1 MDDNKNRIY
10 LNDENRLYMN
20 ILIKKSNNIDCKY
33 INYLEF
39 TNLQNLKN
47 KVFDSTNWDKVKKFS
62 NDYELIHIP
71 NKKTRSDSI
80 ALYQPLSRSYFK
92 MIEIIQEF
100 NLLDITE
107 QQFKSSHLAEGPGG
121 FLEAVYNLSHN
132 KGFKKYKH
140 YGITLYSS
148 NKDIPG
154 WIKAVDFI
162 KNNKNIE
169 ISYGNDKTGNLYKS
183 SNIYSFKNQVGEG
196 SCNIVTGDGGFDYS
210 LDYNK
215 QEQLSYRLILC
226 EIITSLYI
234 QKIGGSFIC
243 KIFDTYT
250 MATIKLL
257 YFLACFYDEFYIYKP
272 LTSRPAN
279 SEKYV
284 ICKGFRGIDYKY
296 LDNIL
301 SVIKLWEDNDEHIY
315 INDIFECE
323 IPFSFIKQIKNF
335 NKENSNE
342 QIKTINRAI
351 QLNRGKNNLS
361 VLSKIIDKQVQ
372 KATEWCHKYNQP
384 INNKSNFLRNRNY

>member
-1 MDDNKNRIY
+1 MNDNKNRIY

-20 ILIKKSNNIDCKY
+20 ILIRKSNNIDCKY

-47 KVFDSTNWDKVKKFS
+47 RVFDSNNWDKVKKFS

-92 MIEIIQEF
+92 MVEIIQEF
-100 NLLDITE
+100 DLLNIKD
-107 QQFKSSHLAEGPGG
+107 QDFKSSHLAEGPGG
-121 FLEAVYNLSHN
+121 FLEAIHNLSHK
-132 KGFKKYKH
+132 KGFKNYKH

-154 WIKAVDFI
+154 WIKALDFI
-162 KNNKNIE
+162 KYNKDIE

-183 SNIYSFKNQVGEG
+183 NNIYSFKNQVGKG

-226 EIITSLYI
+226 EIITCLYI
-234 QKIGGSFIC
+234 QKIGGSFVC

-296 LDNIL
+296 LDNLL

-335 NKENSNE
+335 NKDNSNE
-342 QIKTINRAI
+342 QIKTINKAI

-361 VLSKIIDKQVQ
+361 ALSKIIDKQVQ
-372 KATEWCHKYNQP
+372 KATEWCNKYNQP
-384 INNKSNFLRNRNY
+384 INNKSNFIRNKNY